1 MLLSIV
7 VPTYNVEAYL
17 ANCLDSLLNQDLS
30 PEDYEIIIIN
40 DGSTDGSGELANSYQ
55 ERYSEIKV
63 HHQENQG
70 LSAARN
76 KGIELAKGTY
86 IYFIDSDDYLAYH
99 TLPYALKL
107 LTTHNLE
114 VLGLAVKHTSALDE
128 WESGNF
134 EITKTEEIRVV
145 DGITYLAEYP
155 YMNNVWWYI
164 IKREYLEK
172 TGLLFPVGRFVEDA
186 IFTAMLLAKT
196 QRIAQSK
203 LDFYRYLQRPN
214 SIMTQKDKAHNL
226 KMIADYEA
234 NVVDFGAKIRS
245 LSTIEH
251 PKLPRAL
258 ERLSARQHSF
268 VFFMLVKCIKYKL
281 TKKEVEPVLDRL
293 AEIDGYPINDA
304 FSRDYPNAAYR
315 GMRFIMNHKTLFFT
329 ALNSLAVIHKA
340 FPNIYSSM
348 DKLAYLLSRIRGH
361 NV

>member
-30 PEDYEIIIIN
+30 PSDYEIIVVN
-40 DGSTDGSGELANSYQ
+40 DGSTDSSGDIATSYQ
-55 ERYSEIKV
+55 QQYPEIKV
-63 HHQENQG
+63 YDQENQG

-76 KGIELAKGTY
+76 QGIKLATGTY

-107 LTTHNLE
+107 LTTHDLD

-134 EITKTEEIRVV
+134 EVTKTEEVRVM
-145 DGITYLAEYP
+145 DGISYLAEYP

-172 TGLLFPVGRFVEDA
+172 TGLFFPVGRFVEDA

-196 QRIAQSK
+196 NRIAQST

-214 SIMTQKDKAHNL
+214 SIMTQKDKTHNL

-234 NVVDFGAKIRS
+234 NVIDFGTKIRN
-245 LSTIEH
+245 LSSIEH
-251 PKLPRAL
+251 PSLPRAL

-281 TKKEVEPVLDRL
+281 TKNEVEPVLDRL
-293 AEIDGYPINDA
+293 AEVGGYPINNA
-304 FSRDYPNAAYR
+304 FRRDYPNAAYR
-315 GMRFIMNHKTLFFT
+315 GMRFVMNNKTLFFT
-329 ALNSLAVIHKA
+329 ALNSLAVVHKV
-340 FPNIYSSM
+340 FPNIYSGM